1 MTIYTKFPINENI
14 EAKLDYFYE
23 TKQIPNI
30 IFHGASGTGKKTIIF
45 DFLYKI
51 YDNDKQKLKS
61 NIMIVNCSHGKGIKF
76 IREELKFFAKTN
88 IQTNSGV
95 MFKSIVLLNADSLTN
110 DAQSALRRCIELF
123 SFNTRFFIVVEN
135 KHKLLNPILS
145 RFCEIYVPEC
155 IQNGKT
161 INLHQFHLNEKFGKD
176 NTKEIFS
183 GFIVDKIRNC
193 KTLHKDKNLSHQ
205 HLVNLALEIYENGYS
220 CLDLMNYIEET
231 EFIHQMDYKS
241 NILLCFH
248 KIKLEF
254 RCEKLLILYMLDFMF
269 LRLDTNLKNVSFI

>member
-1 MTIYTKFPINENI
+1 MNN
-14 EAKLDYFYE
+14 
-23 TKQIPNI
+23 
-30 IFHGASGTGKKTIIF
+30 
-45 DFLYKI
+45 
-51 YDNDKQKLKS
+51 
-61 NIMIVNCSHGKGIKF
+61 
-76 IREELKFFAKTN
+76 
-88 IQTNSGV
+88 GV

-155 IQNGKT
+155 IRKEK
-161 INLHQFHLNEKFGKD
+161 IVNLHQYHLEQKFGED
-176 NTKEIFS
+176 DSKERFS
-183 GFIVDKIRNC
+183 EFITSKMQHC
-193 KTLHKDKNLSHQ
+193 KTQFLKNQLSHEY
-205 HLVNLALEIYENGYS
+205 LTTLSLEIYENGYS
-220 CLDLMNYIEET
+220 CLDLMNFIEET
-231 EFIHQMDYKS
+231 DYWNQIDHKS